1 MSEWFDNQ
9 RKPTSNF
16 RQLVQERIDKA
27 NPRRILTAEE
37 VKTKDLLGRDFRST
51 KNYIVKLFVK
61 LPILMEKRQVLP
73 LTFKINSDV

>member
-37 VKTKDLLGRDFRST
+37 AKRLARLETIDF
-51 KNYIVKLFVK
+51 
-61 LPILMEKRQVLP
+61 
-73 LTFKINSDV
+73 

>member
-1 MSEWFDNQ
+1 MTEWLDNQ

-37 VKTKDLLGRDFRST
+37 VKTKDLLGRDFKSS
-51 KNYIVKLFVK
+51 KNFIVKLEDIAERF
-61 LPILMEKRQVLP
+61 LNQVVIYQP
-73 LTFKINSDV
+73 KK